1 MNHFAWLMK
10 RYEAHT
16 IAISLLASK
25 KIWDDVPKE
34 RIVLSYGGQHLE
46 PIGLEAHES
55 SLCGS

>member
-1 MNHFAWLMK
+1 MK

-34 RIVLSYGGQHLE
+34 RIVLSYGGQHLK
-46 PIGLEAHES
+46 PIGLEAHGS